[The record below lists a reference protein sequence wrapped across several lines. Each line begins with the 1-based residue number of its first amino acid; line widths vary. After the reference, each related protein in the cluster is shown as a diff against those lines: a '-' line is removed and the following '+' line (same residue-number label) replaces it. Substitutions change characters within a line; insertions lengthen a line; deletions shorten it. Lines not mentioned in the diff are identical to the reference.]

1 MRMSLILLTCCL
13 LGVKLATDLNE
24 KSKIKI
30 ESIKASFHYGGAF
43 YITKNNLRKS
53 DSYNSYNKGR
63 SPEAS

>member
-1 MRMSLILLTCCL
+1 M
-13 LGVKLATDLNE
+13 ADLNE

-30 ESIKASFHYGGAF
+30 NTIKASFHYGGAF